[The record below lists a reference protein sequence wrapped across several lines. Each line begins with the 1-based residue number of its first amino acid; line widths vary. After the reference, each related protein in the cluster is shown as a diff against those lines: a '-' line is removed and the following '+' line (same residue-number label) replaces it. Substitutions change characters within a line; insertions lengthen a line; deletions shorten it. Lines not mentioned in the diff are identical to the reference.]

1 MSDIELLW
9 TATVLIL
16 ALATTLI
23 VRTVAVERAAGE
35 GGGQAEPFHRP
46 LLVRRLDRLGVLL
59 AAIVV
64 IVGILRVF
72 LGTIG

>member
-1 MSDIELLW
+1 MSDVGLMW
-9 TATVLIL
+9 AATVLIL

-23 VRTVAVERAAGE
+23 VRTVAAERAAGE

-46 LLVRRLDRLGVLL
+46 LLVRRLDRVGVLL
-59 AAIVV
+59 AVIVV
-64 IVGILRVF
+64 AVGVLRVF